1 MPALL
6 AISFLFYSRLYRVF
20 PISSQGHL
28 ILFNNYYSINSAE
41 ISIDQATI
49 LAHFGSLGGII
60 YYFKT
65 LKGFL
70 FSIKL
75 IDRPDIDRNSFLMVN
90 LIISSVPI
98 FFIGYV
104 VAKLINYNEEKL

>member
-1 MPALL
+1 ML
-6 AISFLFYSRLYRVF
+6 
-20 PISSQGHL
+20 
-28 ILFNNYYSINSAE
+28 
-41 ISIDQATI
+41 
-49 LAHFGSLGGII
+49 I

-104 VAKLINYNEEKL
+104 VAKLINYNEEKIIVIIGVTSILFGIILFIVDKFCLRIKNLNSNLSYVFLNWCFSMFCFSSWGK